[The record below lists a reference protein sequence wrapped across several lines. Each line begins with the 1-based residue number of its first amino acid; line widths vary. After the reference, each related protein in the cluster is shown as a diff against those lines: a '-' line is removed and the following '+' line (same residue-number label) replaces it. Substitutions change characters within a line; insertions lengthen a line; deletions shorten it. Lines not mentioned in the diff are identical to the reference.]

1 MWKSIIF
8 KEWLKVRWYLIGAT
22 LLLGV
27 FVSYIF
33 INVKH
38 DITFQ
43 DANNLW
49 YLILFKKYQFFGL
62 IKYLPLLVGIGIAAA
77 QYVPEIVSKRVKL
90 SFHLPVN
97 ENKMLLMMLGFG
109 NLSLLICFSIVFS
122 IFIGLSNCFFAYEIV
137 NEAIITIIPWLLG
150 GIAAYSLVGLIVME
164 PIWMYKIFYLVV
176 TSMFIPLYYER
187 GITGAYKPVNLTL
200 AIITL
205 LISVSLLFSA
215 YRFRKGEM

>member
-1 MWKSIIF
+1 
-8 KEWLKVRWYLIGAT
+8 
-22 LLLGV
+22 
-27 FVSYIF
+27 
-33 INVKH
+33 
-38 DITFQ
+38 
-43 DANNLW
+43 
-49 YLILFKKYQFFGL
+49 
-62 IKYLPLLVGIGIAAA
+62 
-77 QYVPEIVSKRVKL
+77 
-90 SFHLPVN
+90 
-97 ENKMLLMMLGFG
+97 MLLMMLGFG